1 MKNKMKVKTTAIVHR
16 MLTAFLA
23 IAMSP
28 LCASIAFGEFSSVT
42 VPEKTYTNP
51 LTLNVAS
58 DQTLAEA
65 LAAAGATVANLTG
78 NVYDKVVKTG
88 VGKVTVDTDIA
99 AFAGD
104 LFVSNGT
111 WCITVNNGWGEASD
125 PANNTSFIVIADG
138 ATLEIGGSDKI
149 SGLDKTIYASGS
161 GYGEAGAVCVSN
173 STTPDSDGC
182 GSWGRNIVLTGDATF
197 AKETSATGKL
207 GRNREAQMTTVYL
220 QGHKLTF
227 QLNGESLDT
236 CAYWAT
242 GGKVEIT
249 SGVLAMSASGK
260 YSKFEGDSS
269 SELILSGTG
278 RLKFGGGY
286 GNPNSAWTLVV
297 RNRTPLTWTGSPTEG
312 ANPDNA
318 FWPGPTR
325 LETDTLLTGKNG
337 TSFTLNGA
345 VTGAYSLAYASVTA
359 GKTPHLYLNSVSNDF
374 TGGLVVTDAVL
385 HAAANGSI
393 PTAGGALDLTR
404 ATVNLAKVSNYT
416 LPAVLLRGACT
427 LSPAAAKFVDRQ
439 ATPGLYEG
447 YDDQI
452 ATAAGATSDTTT
464 LYTDSIQLSP
474 RWANTQTNITP
485 QDAVHFG
492 RWTYSGYIWNTN
504 AEPVVW
510 IFTASPRY
518 RGVLRVG
525 EAWVNTQAG
534 TGSTDTS
541 LLVSSGKRGLIR
553 ATLQP
558 GANRIEFIGMMTA
571 TNDMKTGSIGLDAP
585 DSGLGF
591 GKHDALMVYKQDV
604 TLDVAK
610 TISKDNG
617 WEKLSDPGD
626 GSVFTIDLPPAPV
639 LQTIFV
645 PALSFGEEST
655 LELAGWSL
663 VTTNLFG
670 FGTIT
675 NGTATAASE
684 ESALTVEGSWTIDG
698 AAVRAGGKLVTD
710 RAVVFGPAAT
720 VVLTDKKKASAGK
733 DYVIL
738 TAEGGITGLPTCE
751 GAKLKL
757 SPDGKSLVYC
767 RNAVGMVVV
776 FH

>member
-1 MKNKMKVKTTAIVHR
+1 M
-16 MLTAFLA
+16 
-23 IAMSP
+23 
-28 LCASIAFGEFSSVT
+28 
-42 VPEKTYTNP
+42 
-51 LTLNVAS
+51 
-58 DQTLAEA
+58 
-65 LAAAGATVANLTG
+65 
-78 NVYDKVVKTG
+78 
-88 VGKVTVDTDIA
+88 
-99 AFAGD
+99 
-104 LFVSNGT
+104 
-111 WCITVNNGWGEASD
+111 
-125 PANNTSFIVIADG
+125 
-138 ATLEIGGSDKI
+138 
-149 SGLDKTIYASGS
+149 
-161 GYGEAGAVCVSN
+161 
-173 STTPDSDGC
+173 
-182 GSWGRNIVLTGDATF
+182 
-197 AKETSATGKL
+197 
-207 GRNREAQMTTVYL
+207 
-220 QGHKLTF
+220 
-227 QLNGESLDT
+227 
-236 CAYWAT
+236 
-242 GGKVEIT
+242 
-249 SGVLAMSASGK
+249 
-260 YSKFEGDSS
+260 
-269 SELILSGTG
+269 
-278 RLKFGGGY
+278 
-286 GNPNSAWTLVV
+286 
-297 RNRTPLTWTGSPTEG
+297 
-312 ANPDNA
+312 
-318 FWPGPTR
+318 
-325 LETDTLLTGKNG
+325 
-337 TSFTLNGA
+337 
-345 VTGAYSLAYASVTA
+345 
-359 GKTPHLYLNSVSNDF
+359 SNDF

-404 ATVNLAKVSNYT
+404 ATVNLAKVSNYA

-427 LSPAAAKFVDRQ
+427 LSPAAEKFVDRS

-447 YDDQI
+447 RDDQI

-464 LYTDSIQLSP
+464 LYADSIQLSP
-474 RWANTQTNITP
+474 RWANTQTTITP
-485 QDAVHFG
+485 QDADHYG

-510 IFTASPRY
+510 IFTASPRFC
-518 RGVLRVG
+518 GVLRVG

-558 GANRIEFIGMMTA
+558 GANRIEFIGMMTVK
-571 TNDMKTGSIGLDAP
+571 NDMKTGSIGLDEY
-585 DSGLGF
+585 DKDTLGF
-591 GKHDALMVYKQDV
+591 SKHDALMVYKQDV
-604 TLDVAK
+604 TLDAAK
-610 TISKDNG
+610 DIPKDDG

-663 VTTNLFG
+663 VATNLFG

-675 NGTATAASE
+675 NGTATAVSA
-684 ESALTVEGSWTIDG
+684 ESALTVDGVWTIDG

-720 VVLTDKKKASAGK
+720 IVLTDKKKASAGK